1 MRHVGFRNAGGALS
15 NWKHPLGYASTDH
28 VWSENAILLRK
39 PANCAF
45 GNELFALEDAILPRG
60 TAIFNSEIAIYW
72 HEIAI
77 PKTET
82 AIPKTKT
89 AIPNPAIVVAQLA
102 IVISEVVIA
111 ILRNV
116 IVISEDGIAI
126 PRRRN

>member
-1 MRHVGFRNAGGALS
+1 MRHVGICNAGSALS

-28 VWSENAILLRK
+28 VWPENAILLRK
-39 PANCAF
+39 PANCEV
-45 GNELFALEDAILPRG
+45 GNELFALDGGILPRG

-82 AIPKTKT
+82 AIPNPETAIPKTET

-102 IVISEVVIA
+102 IVISEAEIA
-111 ILRNV
+111 ILT
-116 IVISEDGIAI
+116 
-126 PRRRN
+126 